1 VLLFTVESFRILFHE
16 ALATLLPADDMAER
30 AIADHQRILD
40 AIKARDRTRAERLM
54 HEHLA
59 YFAKR
64 VGKAQAPQGPR
75 VR

>member
-1 VLLFTVESFRILFHE
+1 
-16 ALATLLPADDMAER
+16 MAER
-30 AIADHQRILD
+30 AIADHQRILE

-64 VGKAQAPQGPR
+64 VGKAQASQGPR